1 MTSIQLFACLGLI
14 VGGFLLFGIR
24 PMEFT
29 DGLFGFL
36 SKEPSNIRNEIQTV
50 TKRKKARFLKKAI
63 IEAQQTLKMTGR
75 EKQFSVICVVALILF
90 TVGASAAIMIGNFFL
105 APVMAVGFMFFP
117 FWYVILSA
125 SSYKKNVAAEL
136 ETALSV
142 ITTG

>member
-1 MTSIQLFACLGLI
+1 M
-14 VGGFLLFGIR
+14 
-24 PMEFT
+24 
-29 DGLFGFL
+29 
-36 SKEPSNIRNEIQTV
+36 
-50 TKRKKARFLKKAI
+50 KKAI

-125 SSYKKNVAAEL
+125 SSYKKNAAAEL

-142 ITTG
+142 ITTGYLRTEGRISDRR

>member
-50 TKRKKARFLKKAI
+50 TKRKKTRFLKK
-63 IEAQQTLKMTGR
+63 QLLR
-75 EKQFSVICVVALILF
+75 L
-90 TVGASAAIMIGNFFL
+90 NRH
-105 APVMAVGFMFFP
+105 
-117 FWYVILSA
+117 
-125 SSYKKNVAAEL
+125 
-136 ETALSV
+136 
-142 ITTG
+142 

>member
-50 TKRKKARFLKKAI
+50 TKRKRPDF
-63 IEAQQTLKMTGR
+63 
-75 EKQFSVICVVALILF
+75 
-90 TVGASAAIMIGNFFL
+90 
-105 APVMAVGFMFFP
+105 
-117 FWYVILSA
+117 
-125 SSYKKNVAAEL
+125 
-136 ETALSV
+136 
-142 ITTG
+142 